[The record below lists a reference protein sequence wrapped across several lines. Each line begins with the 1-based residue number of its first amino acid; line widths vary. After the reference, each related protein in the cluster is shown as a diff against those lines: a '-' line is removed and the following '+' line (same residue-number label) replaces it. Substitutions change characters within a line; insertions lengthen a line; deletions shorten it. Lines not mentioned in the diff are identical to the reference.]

1 VGAARN
7 IRIFDSKEGAF
18 DFIIDVW
25 IQKALIAIDQRD
37 RFAVALSGGKTPVG
51 FFDRLSQ
58 VGGLPWQQTH
68 LFLVD
73 ERFVPPDH
81 NESNSRLIR
90 ESLTD
95 RIAIAPENIHC
106 ITTEGITMDEAAVRY
121 ERELRIFFGEQDII
135 PRFDL
140 IMLGIGDDGHTA
152 SLFTGFD
159 PHGDPD
165 RLAIPV
171 ITGRTPH
178 QRITLTLNVINSARR
193 VIFLVTGE
201 HKALTIQKIIEK
213 KDYGLP
219 ASHIE
224 LENGVLFYVLD
235 REAASMLS
243 NGTNAPL
250 KRT

>member
-1 VGAARN
+1 MGEARN
-7 IRIFDSKEGAF
+7 IRIFNNKEGAY

-25 IQKALIAIDQRD
+25 TQKAHTAIADRG

-51 FFDRLSQ
+51 FFDRLAR
-58 VGGLPWQQTH
+58 VEGLPWQQTH
-68 LFLVD
+68 LFQVD
-73 ERFVPPDH
+73 ERFVPPDD
-81 NESNSRLIR
+81 NENNSRLIR
-90 ESLTD
+90 ASLAD
-95 RIAIAPENIHC
+95 RIEIIPENIHC
-106 ITTEGITMDEAAVRY
+106 IATEGITMNEAAARY
-121 ERELRIFFGEQDII
+121 ERELRDFFGERAPL

-140 IMLGIGDDGHTA
+140 IMLGISDDGHTA

-159 PHGDPD
+159 PHCDAE

-171 ITGRTPH
+171 ITGHIPH

-201 HKALTIQKIIEK
+201 HKALMIQKIIEK

-224 LENGVLFYVLD
+224 LENGILFFVLD
-235 REAASMLS
+235 REAASLLS
-243 NGTNAPL
+243 NAGSE
-250 KRT
+250 